1 MGIFPADALPF
12 AENKIKRGTADMLWE
27 LFITFAKIGAFT
39 FGGGY
44 AMLSILQREI
54 VDNHHW
60 ASEEELLD
68 YYAIA
73 QCTPGVIAVN
83 TATFIGV
90 KHKGVI
96 GGIVAT
102 FGVVLPSIIIILI
115 IAAFI
120 KNFLEYEIVGH
131 IFGGINAAVAAL
143 IVDAIISISQKSIV
157 DKVCIALAAVSF
169 VLSVF
174 FDVSPVLIVIGGAAM
189 GLILKGRKR
198 GAAK

>member
-1 MGIFPADALPF
+1 
-12 AENKIKRGTADMLWE
+12 MLWK

-54 VDNHHW
+54 VEINHW
-60 ASEEELLD
+60 ATEDEMLD

-90 KHKGVI
+90 KHRGVI

-120 KNFLEYEIVGH
+120 KNFLE
-131 IFGGINAAVAAL
+131 
-143 IVDAIISISQKSIV
+143 
-157 DKVCIALAAVSF
+157 
-169 VLSVF
+169 
-174 FDVSPVLIVIGGAAM
+174 
-189 GLILKGRKR
+189 
-198 GAAK
+198 

>member
-1 MGIFPADALPF
+1 
-12 AENKIKRGTADMLWE
+12 MLWE
-27 LFITFAKIGAFT
+27 LFATFFKIGAFT

-54 VDNHHW
+54 VDNHNW
-60 ASEEELLD
+60 AAEEELLD

-90 KHKGVI
+90 KHRGI
-96 GGIVAT
+96 LGGIVAT
-102 FGVVLPSIIIILI
+102 FGVVLPSLIIILI

-120 KNFLEYEIVGH
+120 KNFLEYEIVTH
-131 IFGGINAAVAAL
+131 IFGGINTAVAAL
-143 IVDAIISISQKSIV
+143 IVDAVITISKKSIV
-157 DKVCIALAAVSF
+157 DKVCIALAAASF
-169 VLSVF
+169 ILSVF
-174 FDVSPVLIVIGGAAM
+174 FDVSPVLIVLGGAAM

-198 GAAK
+198 GIKK

>member
-1 MGIFPADALPF
+1 
-12 AENKIKRGTADMLWE
+12 MLWK

-54 VDNHHW
+54 VEINHW
-60 ASEEELLD
+60 ATEDEMLD

-90 KHKGVI
+90 KHRGVI

-143 IVDAIISISQKSIV
+143 IVDAIISISKKSIV
-157 DKVCIALAAVSF
+157 DKVCIALAVLSF
-169 VLSVF
+169 IASVF
-174 FDVSPVLIVIGGAAM
+174 FDVSPVIIVIGGAAV

-198 GAAK
+198 GAVK

>member
-1 MGIFPADALPF
+1 
-12 AENKIKRGTADMLWE
+12 MLWK

-54 VDNHHW
+54 VEINHW
-60 ASEEELLD
+60 ATEDEMLD

-90 KHKGVI
+90 KHRGVI

-143 IVDAIISISQKSIV
+143 IVDAIISISKKSVV
-157 DKVCIALAAVSF
+157 DKVCIALAVLSF
-169 VLSVF
+169 IASVF
-174 FDVSPVLIVIGGAAM
+174 FDVSPVIIVIGGAAV

>member
-1 MGIFPADALPF
+1 
-12 AENKIKRGTADMLWE
+12 MLWE
-27 LFITFAKIGAFT
+27 LFATFFKIGAFT

-54 VDNHHW
+54 VDNHNW
-60 ASEEELLD
+60 AAEEELLD

-90 KHKGVI
+90 KHRGI
-96 GGIVAT
+96 LGGIVAT
-102 FGVVLPSIIIILI
+102 FGVVLPSLIIILI
-115 IAAFI
+115 IAALI
-120 KNFLEYEIVGH
+120 KNFLEYEIVTH

-143 IVDAIISISQKSIV
+143 IVDAVITISKKSII
-157 DKVCIALAAVSF
+157 DKVCIALAAASF
-169 VLSVF
+169 ILSVF
-174 FDVSPVLIVIGGAAM
+174 FDVSPVLIVLGGAAM

-198 GAAK
+198 GIKK

>member
-1 MGIFPADALPF
+1 
-12 AENKIKRGTADMLWE
+12 MLWE

>member
-1 MGIFPADALPF
+1 
-12 AENKIKRGTADMLWE
+12 MLWK

-54 VDNHHW
+54 VEINHW
-60 ASEEELLD
+60 ATEDEMLD

-90 KHKGVI
+90 KHRGVI

-143 IVDAIISISQKSIV
+143 IVDAIISISKKSIV
-157 DKVCIALAAVSF
+157 DKVCIALAVLSF
-169 VLSVF
+169 IASVF
-174 FDVSPVLIVIGGAAM
+174 FDVSPVIIVIGGAAV

>member
-1 MGIFPADALPF
+1 
-12 AENKIKRGTADMLWE
+12 MLWK

-54 VDNHHW
+54 VEINHW
-60 ASEEELLD
+60 ATEDEMLD

-90 KHKGVI
+90 KHRGVI

-120 KNFLEYEIVGH
+120 KNFLEYEIVSH

-143 IVDAIISISQKSIV
+143 IVDAIISISKKSVV
-157 DKVCIALAAVSF
+157 DKVCIALAVLSF
-169 VLSVF
+169 IASVF
-174 FDVSPVLIVIGGAAM
+174 FDVSPVIIVIGGAAV

>member
-1 MGIFPADALPF
+1 M
-12 AENKIKRGTADMLWE
+12 KTLWK
-27 LFITFAKIGAFT
+27 LFFTFAKIGAFT

-54 VDNHHW
+54 VEINKW
-60 ASEEELLD
+60 ATEEELLD
-68 YYAIA
+68 YYAIS

-83 TATFIGV
+83 TATFVGV
-90 KHKGVI
+90 KQKGVI
-96 GGIVAT
+96 GGIFAT
-102 FGVVLPSIIIILI
+102 VGLVLPSVFIITI

-131 IFGGINAAVAAL
+131 IFGGIKAAVAAL
-143 IVDAIISISQKSIV
+143 IINAAITVGKKSII
-157 DKVCIALAAVSF
+157 DKFCIGLALISF
-169 VLSVF
+169 IASVF
-174 FDVSPVLIVIGGAAM
+174 FDVSPVFIVIGGAAM

>member
-1 MGIFPADALPF
+1 
-12 AENKIKRGTADMLWE
+12 MLWK

-54 VDNHHW
+54 VEINHW
-60 ASEEELLD
+60 ATEDEMLD

-90 KHKGVI
+90 KHRGVI

-143 IVDAIISISQKSIV
+143 IVDAIISISKKSVV
-157 DKVCIALAAVSF
+157 DKVCIALAVLSF
-169 VLSVF
+169 IASVF
-174 FDVSPVLIVIGGAAM
+174 FDVSPVIIVIGGAAV
-189 GLILKGRKR
+189 GLILKGGKR

>member
-1 MGIFPADALPF
+1 
-12 AENKIKRGTADMLWE
+12 MLWE
-27 LFITFAKIGAFT
+27 LFATFFKIGAFT

-54 VDNHHW
+54 VDNHNW
-60 ASEEELLD
+60 ATEEELLD

-90 KHKGVI
+90 KHRGI
-96 GGIVAT
+96 LGGIVAT
-102 FGVVLPSIIIILI
+102 FGVVLPSLIIILI

-120 KNFLEYEIVGH
+120 KNFLEYEIVTH

-143 IVDAIISISQKSIV
+143 IVDAIITISKKSIV
-157 DKVCIALAAVSF
+157 DKVCIALAAASF
-169 VLSVF
+169 ILSVF
-174 FDVSPVLIVIGGAAM
+174 FDVSPVLIVLGGAAM

-198 GAAK
+198 GIKK

>member
-1 MGIFPADALPF
+1 M
-12 AENKIKRGTADMLWE
+12 KQLWK
-27 LFITFAKIGAFT
+27 LFFTFAKIGAFT

-44 AMLSILQREI
+44 AMLAILQKEI
-54 VDNHHW
+54 VEINGW
-60 ASEEELLD
+60 ATEEELLD

-83 TATFIGV
+83 TATFVGV
-90 KHKGVI
+90 KQKGVI
-96 GGIVAT
+96 GGIFAT
-102 FGVVLPSIIIILI
+102 VGLVLPSVLIITI

-131 IFGGINAAVAAL
+131 IFGGIKAAVAAL
-143 IVDAIISISQKSIV
+143 IVDATITIGKKSMV
-157 DKVCIALAAVSF
+157 DKVCIALAVISF
-169 VLSVF
+169 ILSVL
-174 FDVSPVLIVIGGAAM
+174 FDVPPTVIVLGGAAV

>member
-1 MGIFPADALPF
+1 MGIFPADTLPF
-12 AENKIKRGTADMLWE
+12 AENKIKRGAADMLWE